1 MVNLTTTK
9 NDVAKKNAEAEEWR
23 QDNVSVVVVAVAVA
37 VVVVVKM
44 MPDNQKVISYIK
56 VFR

>member
-23 QDNVSVVVVAVAVA
+23 QDNVVVVVVAV
-37 VVVVVKM
+37 VVFVVKM